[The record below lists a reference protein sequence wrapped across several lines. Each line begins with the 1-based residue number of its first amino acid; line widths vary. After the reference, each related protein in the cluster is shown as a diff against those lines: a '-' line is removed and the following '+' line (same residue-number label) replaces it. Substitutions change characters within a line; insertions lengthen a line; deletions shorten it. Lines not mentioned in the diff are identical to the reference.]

1 MASLTTRPRAGVRL
15 GSERGAEIIELI
27 LVTPVFALIIAAM
40 FDFGFLF
47 RNWEVVTNAAREGA
61 RIGVLPSYACD
72 DTTSDVEDRVEAY
85 LQGSGIPNTSTYTI
99 DMEVLPIAT
108 ASGTFDACVV
118 SVELTQ
124 PLPSLSV
131 IGALTGGAFGNVPVR
146 ARAVMRT
153 ETQASP
159 APAP

>member
-27 LVTPVFALIIAAM
+27 LVTPV
-40 FDFGFLF
+40 
-47 RNWEVVTNAAREGA
+47 NAAREGA

>member
-1 MASLTTRPRAGVRL
+1 MASLIARRLARARF

-27 LVTPVFALIIAAM
+27 LVTPIFALIIAAM

-61 RIGVLPSYACD
+61 RIGVLPDYTCD
-72 DTTSDVEDRVEAY
+72 GTTDDVEDRVEAY
-85 LQGSGIPNTSTYTI
+85 MLGSGIPSTSAYDI
-99 DMEVLPIAT
+99 DMEVIELAT
-108 ASGTFDACVV
+108 DSGTFNACVV

-131 IGALTGGAFGNVPVR
+131 IGAMTGGAFGNVPVR

-153 ETQASP
+153 ESQV
-159 APAP
+159 AP